1 MDEIGREQAR
11 RSLRSFSRQ
20 AWPIVEPNREFQD
33 NWHIGAVCEHLEAV
47 TAGEINRLLILVPP
61 GSMKSLTVAVFWP
74 AWVWGPLGEPWKRWM
89 FSSYVQHLSTRD
101 SIRCR
106 RVIRSPWYQRRWG
119 DQFRMVD
126 DRDTL
131 TFFQNNHMGHRLA
144 TSTDGVSTGER
155 GDVVVADDP
164 HSVREAESETK
175 RQGVLTWWSE
185 AMSTRVNDPKTSA
198 FVVIMQRLHSD
209 DLAGY
214 LISEGNY
221 VELMLPMEFEPDRSC
236 RTCVRPRAERKIES
250 KRNRLR
256 EVNHD
261 SYSWDPRRV
270 EDELLWPSRYDRED
284 VTQLKKDLRSYGTA
298 AQLQMRPSPR
308 GGGLVQLNWFGRYR
322 TPPGKARVL
331 QVVQSWDTADKGGQQ
346 NAYSVCETWA
356 VTPTASYL
364 LHVLRRRM
372 NIPTLQRTAI
382 SHVRRWKPTVVLIED
397 AASGTSLI
405 QHLREKTSLSVF
417 GVRPDRDKLLRMDIE
432 TPAIE
437 AGNVILPEEADWLPE
452 FEEEVET
459 FPRSRWKDQVDAMSQ
474 FLHWVRSREE
484 EVDWKLY

>member
-1 MDEIGREQAR
+1 MDEIQRERAR
-11 RSLRSFSRQ
+11 RSLREFCKQ
-20 AWPIVEPNREFQD
+20 AWPIVEPNREYQD
-33 NWHIGAVCEHLEAV
+33 NWHIGAICEHLEAV
-47 TAGEINRLLILVPP
+47 TCGEINRLLILVPP

-74 AWVWGPLGEPWKRWM
+74 AWVWGPLGQPWKRWM

-106 RVIRSPWYQRRWG
+106 RIIRSPWYQHNWG
-119 DQFRMVD
+119 SEFKMVD

-131 TFFQNNHMGHRLA
+131 TFYQNNHMGHRLA

-175 RQGVLTWWSE
+175 RQSVLTWWSE

-198 FVVIMQRLHSD
+198 FVVIMQRVHAA
-209 DLAGY
+209 DLAGH
-214 LISEGNY
+214 LLSQGDY
-221 VELMLPMEFEPDRSC
+221 VQLMLPMEFEPDRRC
-236 RTCVRPRAERKIES
+236 RTRVRPRAEVRRPRRKRIVAVSE
-250 KRNRLR
+250 
-256 EVNHD
+256 D
-261 SYSWDPRRV
+261 YSWDPRSA
-270 EDELLWPSRYDRED
+270 EDELLWPHRYDRED
-284 VTQLKKDLRSYGTA
+284 VDQLKKELGSYGAA

-308 GGGLVQLNWFGRYR
+308 GGGLVQLTWFGRYQ
-322 TPPGKARVL
+322 TPPGRAKVL
-331 QVVQSWDTADKGGQQ
+331 QTVQSWDTADKGGQQ

-356 VTPTASYL
+356 VTRTGSYL

-372 NIPTLQRTAI
+372 NIPTLERTCR
-382 SHVRRWKPTVVLIED
+382 SHANKWKASVVLIED
-397 AASGTSLI
+397 QASGTALI
-405 QHLREKTSLSVF
+405 QYLRERTKLSVF
-417 GVRPDRDKLLRMDIE
+417 GVRPDKDKVTRMDIE

-437 AGNVILPEEADWLPE
+437 AGNVHLPQEADWLPD

-459 FPRSRWKDQVDAMSQ
+459 FPRSRYKDQVDSMSQ

>member
-1 MDEIGREQAR
+1 MDEIQREQAK
-11 RSLRSFSRQ
+11 RSLREFCRQ
-20 AWPIVEPNREFQD
+20 AWPIVEPHREFRD
-33 NWHIGAVCEHLEAV
+33 NWHIGAICEHLEAV
-47 TAGEINRLLILVPP
+47 TRGEINRLLILVPP

-131 TFFQNNHMGHRLA
+131 TFYQNDHTGHRLA

-155 GDVVVADDP
+155 GDVVVTDDP

-175 RQGVLTWWSE
+175 RRAVLTWWSE

-198 FVVIMQRLHSD
+198 FVVIMQRVHAD
-209 DLAGY
+209 DLAGH
-214 LISEGNY
+214 LISDGNY
-221 VELMLPMEFEPDRSC
+221 VQLMLPMEFEPDRAC
-236 RTCVRPRAERKIES
+236 RTRVRPRAQSKRPERKRLA
-250 KRNRLR
+250 RNGK
-256 EVNHD
+256 D
-261 SYSWDPRRV
+261 YSWDPRRA
-270 EDELLWPSRYDRED
+270 EDELLWPHRYDAED
-284 VTQLKKDLRSYGTA
+284 VALLKAELGSYGTA

-308 GGGLVQLNWFGRYR
+308 GGGLVQLAWFGRYR
-322 TPPGKARVL
+322 TAPGKAKVL
-331 QVVQSWDTADKGGQQ
+331 QIVQSWDTADKGGQQ

-356 VTPTASYL
+356 VTKTACYL

-372 NIPTLQRTAI
+372 NIPTLQRTAR
-382 SHVRRWKPTVVLIED
+382 SHARKWKPSVVLIED
-397 AASGTSLI
+397 AASGTALI
-405 QHLREKTSLSVF
+405 QHLREETHLSVF
-417 GVRPDRDKLLRMDIE
+417 GVRPDKDKLLRMDIE

-437 AGNVILPEEADWLPE
+437 AGNVYLPEEADWLPD
-452 FEEEVET
+452 FEAEVES
-459 FPRSRWKDQVDAMSQ
+459 FPRSKWKDQVDAMSQ